1 MRGRGCGGGGPPWG
15 EWRDW
20 RQFRDWHRWRHW
32 PQAGLNPIGHYV
44 RARLHR
50 RLFVWFGATILFTS
64 VVVAVVAIAMSG
76 WYGPSWRAEVQRVE
90 QLVGDQFARSWSNPS
105 ERDALA
111 KMISDD
117 LEIDVRLED
126 VDGNLVSSFGENRP
140 CSKEISARIPRSGDR
155 LGTLVLCS
163 ERHGWGSHRGA
174 PWHVLIPLAILGSMI
189 WAASGKI
196 ARRLAR
202 PLAEVARVAHEI
214 GSGKLS
220 SRATPSCRTPDEV
233 GVLADAINDMADRIE
248 RQLRDQRELL
258 AAVSHEL
265 RTPLG
270 HLQILI
276 ELVRTNG
283 ADPKTLAEL
292 EREVVEIDVLVGEL
306 LASSRLDFTALT
318 MKRLDPKDVG
328 RRALER
334 AGIAAERL
342 EVETD
347 RAFEGDATLIA
358 RALANLLDNAKRHGG
373 GVTALRV
380 KDAGEGRMA
389 FEVDDHGSGISTGEE
404 EKLFEPFYQSKNG
417 NGHGA
422 LGLGLALVKRIA
434 EAHGGSAYAAN
445 RPGGGARVGFE
456 LPSARA

>member
-1 MRGRGCGGGGPPWG
+1 MTRYGCEQQSCEPARPERR
-15 EWRDW
+15 EW
-20 RQFRDWHRWRHW
+20 
-32 PQAGLNPIGHYV
+32 NPLLHFV

-50 RLFVWFGATILFTS
+50 RLFVWFGVTILLTS
-64 VVVAVVAIAMSG
+64 LVVAFSAIAMSG
-76 WYGPSWRAEVQRVE
+76 FYGPPFKHEVERVQ
-90 QLVGDQFARSWSNPS
+90 QLVGDEFARSWSNVE

-111 KMISDD
+111 AMVARD
-117 LEIDVRLED
+117 LEVGVRLED
-126 VDGNLVSSFGENRP
+126 PDGGELSRFGDADCKRGLR
-140 CSKEISARIPRSGDR
+140 ARIPHTGDQ
-155 LGTLVLCS
+155 LGTLVMCTH
-163 ERHGWGSHRGA
+163 RRGPFGHG
-174 PWHVLIPLAILGSMI
+174 HVHVALVLAIIAGML

-202 PLAEVARVAHEI
+202 PLAEVAHVATEI

-220 SRATPSCRTPDEV
+220 ARAKPSWRTPDEV

-248 RQLRDQRELL
+248 RQLNDQRELL

-292 EREVVEIDVLVGEL
+292 EREVVEIDLLVGEL
-306 LASSRLDFTALT
+306 LASSRLDFSALT
-318 MKRLDPKDVG
+318 VKRLDPKDVG
-328 RRALER
+328 RGALER
-334 AGIAAERL
+334 AGIDPGKL
-342 EVETD
+342 ELGTE
-347 RAFEGDATLIA
+347 RAFDGDATLIA

-373 GVTALRV
+373 GAITLRV
-380 KDAGEGRMA
+380 KDAGQNRMA
-389 FEVDDHGSGISTGEE
+389 FEVDDAGSGIESGDEA
-404 EKLFEPFYQSKNG
+404 KVFEPFYQSKNG
-417 NGHGA
+417 HSHGA

-434 EAHGGSAYAAN
+434 EAHGGSAYAGN

-456 LPSARA
+456 LPAA